1 MTQTNDVQPKQAD
14 EETRAAVLR
23 SALLLCHERG
33 FVNVTLEAIAEGAG
47 VAEDVIAGLWPSKA
61 AVVIEAFSSAIGNR
75 FTSIDTGDFEAD
87 LRGQLT
93 AIARIFGDPNISPHL
108 RQVIGEAQH
117 DETVMPAFLELV
129 FGPNRTA
136 AHTLFVNAQRNGQVR
151 KDVDLDAA
159 IDLVFA
165 PFWFR
170 LLLHTGPTDDE
181 YAAAITDLALA
192 GLR

>member
-1 MTQTNDVQPKQAD
+1 MTQTNDVQPQAD

-23 SALLLCHERG
+23 SALMLCVERG

-47 VAEDVIAGLWPSKA
+47 VTVDAVSGLWPSKA
-61 AVVIEAFSSAIGNR
+61 AVVIEAFSSAVGNR

-93 AIARIFGDPNISPHL
+93 AIARIFGDPNIAPHL
-108 RQVIGEAQH
+108 RQVIGEGQH
-117 DETVMPAFLELV
+117 DETVMPAFLKLV
-129 FGPNRTA
+129 FGPNRDA
-136 AHTLFVNAQRNGQVR
+136 AHTLFVTAQRNGQVR

-170 LLLHTGPTDDE
+170 LLLHTGPTDDD
-181 YAAAITDLALA
+181 YAASITDLALA